1 MAINSILEELG
12 DAVDGSLLA
21 DDLVIFI
28 TRNQRVATKALQ
40 EVTNKLDAWTV
51 ERTNLIHKQ
60 DSKHD
65 I

>member
-1 MAINSILEELG
+1 M
-12 DAVDGSLLA
+12 DGSLLA